1 MESDSV
7 EQRHFKLEHFYR
19 FSILLLLVIVMIRHV
34 SIVARDAMN
43 VCNRD
48 LHIDYEGNAEDD
60 VVAVAQGLLPL

>member
-1 MESDSV
+1 
-7 EQRHFKLEHFYR
+7 
-19 FSILLLLVIVMIRHV
+19 MICHV